1 MPDHVLTAADPRTD
15 DGRIAADIGR
25 AMARN
30 DELIDRTLIRHW
42 LLWGFFWLMLAPT
55 VGVIISTKFN
65 YPEFFGTHAWST
77 FGRLRPVHVNG
88 VIWGAFSTLF
98 IGLAYYITPRLA
110 GVTEFTTPRITEP
123 AGTSMRPF
131 RSYGTIVVASKRSS
145 TRAVPE
151 FKRDCSRT
159 SNSVP
164 TGISVGLSRSSAT
177 GLREVE
183 DDAGAGSPRAWV
195 RSRSIRSR
203 RSEYSARVAPDL
215 RIFTLR

>member
-1 MPDHVLTAADPRTD
+1 MPPRRVADLSL
-15 DGRIAADIGR
+15 IGR

-98 IGLAYYITPRLA
+98 IGLAS
-110 GVTEFTTPRITEP
+110 GVRRVE
-123 AGTSMRPF
+123 RP
-131 RSYGTIVVASKRSS
+131 TD
-145 TRAVPE
+145 T
-151 FKRDCSRT
+151 
-159 SNSVP
+159 
-164 TGISVGLSRSSAT
+164 
-177 GLREVE
+177 
-183 DDAGAGSPRAWV
+183 
-195 RSRSIRSR
+195 
-203 RSEYSARVAPDL
+203 
-215 RIFTLR
+215 